1 MNKKVLLMNDL
12 PGYGR
17 AALSVMMPI
26 LAQRGY
32 YVYNLPTAL
41 VSNTLDFGKYNILD
55 TTDYMENS
63 LEVWK
68 KLEFSFDAVAVGYLA
83 SEEQGGLVREFC
95 ECQAELGTGI
105 WVDPIM
111 ADNGKL
117 YNGMS
122 DRNVQMLRGML
133 SVSDYIVP
141 NYTEAA
147 LLAGER
153 YNRECVTYEETNQLI
168 DKLIGLG
175 AKSVVITSMTVEGEN
190 AVAGYDHA
198 AGEHFILP
206 YAQIPGSLPGTG
218 DIFLSLLMREVL
230 DGRELKTGV
239 RIAMDTV
246 KQWIVRSRENGDDYH
261 GIQIEKYLS

>member
-26 LAQRGY
+26 LAQREY

-55 TTDYMENS
+55 TTNYMKNS

-68 KLEFSFDAVAVGYLA
+68 TLDFSFDAVAVGYIV
-83 SEEQGGLVREFC
+83 SEEQGRFIREFC
-95 ECQAELGTGI
+95 ESQAECGTGI
-105 WVDPIM
+105 WIDPIM

-147 LLAGER
+147 LLSGER
-153 YNRECVTYEETNQLI
+153 YNREGITDKEANRLI

-175 AKSVVITSMTVEGEN
+175 AKSVVITSMAVEGEN
-190 AVAGYDHA
+190 AVAGYDHVT
-198 AGEHFILP
+198 GEYFILP
-206 YAQIPGSLPGTG
+206 YTQIQGSLPGTG

-230 DGRELKTGV
+230 GGRELRTGV

-246 KQWIVRSRENGDDYH
+246 KEWIIRSKENGDDYH
-261 GIQIEKYLS
+261 GIQIEKYLF